1 MLTEADTCRKFV
13 VPKLQM
19 AGWENDPH
27 SIAEQRTITDGRIV
41 PAGKGFLRKPSKKV
55 DYQRRG
61 TGMNDYEIVF
71 KKLEELEAQL
81 SEERSQADRTEL
93 DDIEELRRFA
103 AEISEPEPTSFT
115 TT

>member
-1 MLTEADTCRKFV
+1 M
-13 VPKLQM
+13 
-19 AGWENDPH
+19 NDH
-27 SIAEQRTITDGRIV
+27 
-41 PAGKGFLRKPSKKV
+41 
-55 DYQRRG
+55 
-61 TGMNDYEIVF
+61 DYEIVF

-81 SEERSQADRTEL
+81 SEERSQAERTEL